1 MFNIFI
7 LRARTC
13 DCKQVW
19 LYLSVVVTPSSR
31 LALGILVAVY
41 IFCIPSF
48 LFVFILCFI
57 LWCPVS
63 RSSVVSFWPVLL
75 PADAVAFPYFAYFGA
90 VEHTDPAK
98 LSHLYGTFLRFQN
111 MFILTNFYKC
121 FSFPISQLGFTF

>member
-1 MFNIFI
+1 MFSIFI

-48 LFVFILCFI
+48 LLVFI

-63 RSSVVSFWPVLL
+63 KSSVVSFWPVL

-90 VEHTDPAK
+90 VEHTDRAE